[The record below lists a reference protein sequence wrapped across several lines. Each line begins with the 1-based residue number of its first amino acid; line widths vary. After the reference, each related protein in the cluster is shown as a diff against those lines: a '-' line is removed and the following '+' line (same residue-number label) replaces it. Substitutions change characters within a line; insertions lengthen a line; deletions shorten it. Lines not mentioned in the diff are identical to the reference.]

1 MEVEKTET
9 VEKVESVKKVST
21 PGKLNSTISVKVTPE
36 FLARIRKIKSQRPGL
51 SEKMRLAVVKVVES
65 EEASILLACP
75 DNESGEQV
83 HQQ

>member
-1 MEVEKTET
+1 LKRLRRLR
-9 VEKVESVKKVST
+9 KLST

-83 HQQ
+83 QQQ